1 MKLKRNFNIFFI
13 TRHEQE
19 KRDLGQLGHI
29 VENIDNMASKI
40 EDMSS
45 SLSKF
50 EIKLRKKKWRK
61 GKVPGNREEGRS
73 MKEDEDNET
82 KFRQQGLEGGDKI
95 YLFCFDNNCKLE
107 NLCLMQVL
115 LSSVKQWFPQ

>member
-1 MKLKRNFNIFFI
+1 MQNNDNKSTVCNLIWKQWLSISRFYETQKKFQYFFI
-13 TRHEQE
+13 TRHERE

-45 SLSKF
+45 SLSKY

-82 KFRQQGLEGGDKI
+82 KFRQQGLEGGDTI
-95 YLFCFDNNCKLE
+95 YFVLF
-107 NLCLMQVL
+107 
-115 LSSVKQWFPQ
+115 W